1 MTIEELE
8 HRITAAE
15 EDIKTLFGKTNK
27 MSLEMATVTTKLD
40 NMLVTLGE
48 LKESVNR
55 ISSRPSQLW
64 DKLIFG
70 VIGAVAAAIGS
81 AIIQLFY

>member
-8 HRITAAE
+8 HRLSSAE
-15 EDIKTLFGKTNK
+15 KDIKTLFGRTNK
-27 MSLEMATVTTKLD
+27 FSQEMASVTTKLD

-55 ISSRPSQLW
+55 LDKRPSQFW
-64 DKLIFG
+64 DKLVLGI
-70 VIGAVAAAIGS
+70 IGALAAAFGS
-81 AIIQLFY
+81 AIATHLL